1 MTDKQPTIEELQAE
15 IIKLKQEA
23 ESNNAKI
30 SSLENSNANLTKD
43 LNASREVNGK
53 LWASVGSYK
62 EIPESEVQAENEP
75 TPEEILDTILTD
87 AIKPN
92 LKQMKKMYGEYVN
105 TELIDNQTN
114 N

>member
-1 MTDKQPTIEELQAE
+1 MTDKQPTIEELQSE
-15 IIKLKQEA
+15 ILKLKQDA

-62 EIPESEVQAENEP
+62 EIPDTEPQTDPEP
-75 TPEEILDTILTD
+75 TPEEVLDTILTD

-92 LKQMKKMYGEYVN
+92 LKNMKKMYGEYVN
-105 TELIDNQTN
+105 TELIDTQTKN
-114 N
+114 

>member
-15 IIKLKQEA
+15 ILKLKQEA

-62 EIPESEVQAENEP
+62 EIPEPEVQTENEP
-75 TPEEILDTILTD
+75 TPEEILDTVLTD

-92 LKQMKKMYGEYVN
+92 LKQMKKMYGEYIN
-105 TELIDNQTN
+105 TELIDNQAN